1 MRTRVKICGITR
13 TEDALAAVQSGAD
26 AIGLVFY
33 PPSPRA
39 VDLDQ
44 ASQIVAQ
51 LPPFVSVVGLF
62 VDESAER
69 IAEIL
74 ARVPLGL
81 LQFHGNET
89 PAQCGGHGR
98 PWIKAI
104 RMRGGV
110 DLLAEAERFAD
121 AAGLLLDSYQPG
133 KPGGTGSTFS
143 WDRIPLELAPNI
155 ILAGGLDPFN
165 VESAVRQVRP
175 YAVDVS
181 GGVEQTKGI
190 KDADKIAAF
199 IEGVKRGDDC

>member
-39 VDLDQ
+39 VALDQ

-89 PAQCGGHGR
+89 PAQCAGHGR

-104 RMRGGV
+104 RMRDGV

-143 WDRIPLELAPNI
+143 WDRIPTELAPNI